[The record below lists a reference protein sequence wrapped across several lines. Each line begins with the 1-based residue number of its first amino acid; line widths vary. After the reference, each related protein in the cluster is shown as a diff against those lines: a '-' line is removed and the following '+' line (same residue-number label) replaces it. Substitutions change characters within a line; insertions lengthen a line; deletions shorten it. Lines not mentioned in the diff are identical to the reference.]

1 MSLNITQIKGHRRAV
16 DLGSMVLADSPY
28 NFGELTANETEN
40 WSKGI
45 RFAGIM
51 AY

>member
-1 MSLNITQIKGHRRAV
+1 MSLNITQIKGHRRVA
-16 DLGSMVLADSPY
+16 DLGSMALADSAY
-28 NFGELTANETEN
+28 NFGKLTANETEN

-45 RFAGIM
+45 RLAGIK